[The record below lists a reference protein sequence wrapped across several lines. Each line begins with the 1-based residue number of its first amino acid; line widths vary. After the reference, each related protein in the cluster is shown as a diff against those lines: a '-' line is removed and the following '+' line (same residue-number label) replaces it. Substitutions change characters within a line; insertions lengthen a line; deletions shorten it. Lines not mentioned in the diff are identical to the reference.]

1 MFKEILQDLVDR
13 TDGGVAGLLMA
24 SDGIA
29 IDQYS
34 KGDGPFDIESV
45 GMEYSVVLKG
55 VQRAAEMLDAGA
67 TKEVSIKTERLTT
80 VVRMLSDEYFV
91 ALAVAPGGNVGK
103 ARFLLRSQR
112 TKAHRKPLTSWR
124 PRRNAFWCS
133 TGPTSILLGTRE
145 PDVYGATT
153 LEDIELALAD
163 LAKDL
168 GATIECRQ
176 SNQEGQLIDWL
187 HEARDSFD
195 GVVDQPRWPDPHL
208 GFVA

>member
-34 KGDGPFDIESV
+34 TGDGPFDIESV

-55 VQRAAEMLDAGA
+55 VQRAAEMLDTGS
-67 TKEVSIKTERLTT
+67 TQEVSIKTERLTT

-103 ARFLLRSQR
+103 ARFLLR
-112 TKAHRKPLTSWR
+112 TSA
-124 PRRNAFWCS
+124 PK
-133 TGPTSILLGTRE
+133 L
-145 PDVYGATT
+145 
-153 LEDIELALAD
+153 IENL
-163 LAKDL
+163 
-168 GATIECRQ
+168 
-176 SNQEGQLIDWL
+176 
-187 HEARDSFD
+187 
-195 GVVDQPRWPDPHL
+195 
-208 GFVA
+208 

>member
-34 KGDGPFDIESV
+34 RGNGPFDIESV

-67 TKEVSIKTERLTT
+67 TTEVSLQTERLTT

-91 ALAVAPGGNVGK
+91 ALAVEPGGNVGK
-103 ARFLLRSQR
+103 ARYLLRISAP
-112 TKAHRKPLTSWR
+112 KL
-124 PRRNAFWCS
+124 
-133 TGPTSILLGTRE
+133 
-145 PDVYGATT
+145 
-153 LEDIELALAD
+153 IENL
-163 LAKDL
+163 
-168 GATIECRQ
+168 
-176 SNQEGQLIDWL
+176 
-187 HEARDSFD
+187 
-195 GVVDQPRWPDPHL
+195 
-208 GFVA
+208 